1 MHTFLRTFLRTFLIA
16 GAVATTASAGLLKQ
30 DFLTP
35 NDGLL
40 IRDTVTNL
48 EWLTPVYTRGNTYNN
63 VFVQG
68 VLSTYGF
75 RYATA
80 TEVTSM
86 VNTNFGNPTTVAD
99 GNVAGFN
106 SAAAFFAL
114 FGVAENVFCG
124 AGPCPRTQGLTST
137 PGGSGSHLAFGMIQ
151 LGPTGWFITNNN
163 WPDSFADLQMGS
175 WLVRTSTVTDTPEP
189 GTMVLMG
196 AGLMGLAWRRVSGT
210 RR

>member
-1 MHTFLRTFLRTFLIA
+1 MHTFLRTLFLA
-16 GAVATTASAGLLKQ
+16 AAVATTASAGLLKQ

-40 IRDTVTNL
+40 VRDTVTNL

-68 VLSTYGF
+68 VLTTYGF

-86 VNTNFGNPTTVAD
+86 VNTNFGNPTTVASGD
-99 GNVAGFN
+99 VAGFN
-106 SAAAFFAL
+106 SAAAFFNL
-114 FGVAENVFCG
+114 FGIAEQVNCSG
-124 AGPCPRTQGLTST
+124 GPCPRTQGLTST
-137 PGGSGSHLAFGMIQ
+137 PGSGGAHLGFGMIQ

-163 WPDSFADLQMGS
+163 WPDTIVDTQMGS
-175 WLVRTSTVTDTPEP
+175 FLVRTSTVTDTPEP

-196 AGLMGLAWRRVSGT
+196 MGLMGLAWRRVSG
-210 RR
+210 RRQ